1 MPRRHRGD
9 KMTKLEKLQ
18 RQRGV
23 GGVCR
28 GLENEVR
35 SSAIGLSRRRA
46 WLDLGLG
53 EKLEEVLPEP
63 RGWALQLQQ
72 PSHEGLLR
80 PRAPAPR
87 RREPQGQQL
96 QRQRGRQK
104 CLFLSLPP
112 ALQSP
117 ATASHGL
124 NLIRTSCQG
133 SLGTDV
139 FRASPRVAQPSGEGL
154 GMDLSQ

>member
-35 SSAIGLSRRRA
+35 QRSLAIGLSRRRA

-80 PRAPAPR
+80 PRAPSPRETGAP
-87 RREPQGQQL
+87 EATAAL
-96 QRQRGRQK
+96 AERQAEVP
-104 CLFLSLPP
+104 FSLPP
-112 ALQSP
+112 SGP
-117 ATASHGL
+117 PV
-124 NLIRTSCQG
+124 SCHCFPWAKPDQNQL
-133 SLGTDV
+133 S
-139 FRASPRVAQPSGEGL
+139 RQPGN
-154 GMDLSQ
+154 